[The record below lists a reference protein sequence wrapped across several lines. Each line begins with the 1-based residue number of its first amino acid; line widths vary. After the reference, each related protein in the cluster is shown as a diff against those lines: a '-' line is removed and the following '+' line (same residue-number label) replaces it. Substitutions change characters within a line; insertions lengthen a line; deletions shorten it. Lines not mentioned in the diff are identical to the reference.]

1 METVSAS
8 SNENAGTVPENDG
21 CDEWIDFEII
31 LSGMVQQIG
40 VIRHFEAVDD
50 MDGHANATG
59 EFFGMAREL
68 YRTAEDLYAAY
79 MSGGTCVYCGRE
91 PQHDWSEVERHD
103 DVVFFVKDG
112 KTVEAHR
119 FCRNE
124 ALRRE
129 EDTH

>member
-1 METVSAS
+1 MTSTTGNEAEVSS
-8 SNENAGTVPENDG
+8 QDNDG

-40 VIRHFEAVDD
+40 VIRHFEAIDD
-50 MDGHANATG
+50 MNGHASATG

-68 YRTAEDLYAAY
+68 YRAAEELYAAY

-124 ALRRE
+124 ALRQE
-129 EDTH
+129 AEALG